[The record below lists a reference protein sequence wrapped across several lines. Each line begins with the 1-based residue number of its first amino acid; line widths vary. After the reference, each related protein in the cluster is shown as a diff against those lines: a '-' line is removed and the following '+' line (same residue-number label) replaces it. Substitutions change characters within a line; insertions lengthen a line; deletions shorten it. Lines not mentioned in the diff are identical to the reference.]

1 MAKTL
6 ADMEKRIE
14 NVEKNMVT
22 SRLMETKMANVESN
36 VARNIAEIRT
46 DMEGKLEAV
55 NNEVRGLKT
64 TLIEGFDE
72 MNDVLVKMEGKIE
85 ETAREVRNTPSGDR
99 ENRIVAGGVRTDSVE
114 MFNWRQR
121 TWSPLQSMP
130 KHRWGATSF
139 VYNNQVT
146 IAGGWCSGYVD
157 DMIKLKIDPNPNLS
171 SHWS

>member
-1 MAKTL
+1 
-6 ADMEKRIE
+6 MEKRIE

-85 ETAREVRNTPSGDR
+85 ETAREVRNTPS
-99 ENRIVAGGVRTDSVE
+99 
-114 MFNWRQR
+114 
-121 TWSPLQSMP
+121 
-130 KHRWGATSF
+130 
-139 VYNNQVT
+139 T
-146 IAGGWCSGYVD
+146 I
-157 DMIKLKIDPNPNLS
+157 
-171 SHWS
+171 